1 MGRPKKEAPAD
12 ESPGAPLWMVTFS
25 DCMNLLLTFFVLL
38 VTFSSFG
45 PKKEVGIVNFG
56 DAVRSAFGMPIE
68 AGGRQDRNSMVET
81 PRELHTEQPEYGSER
96 PTDSQSPS
104 PRNGSLNEDLR
115 AANYRNHK
123 VFLIPSKR
131 VFLGRGRAL
140 SADGRYFL
148 AVMAAFL
155 REVPGSIVISEN
167 GPDDRKGSE
176 DLGLS
181 RALLV
186 LQHLVSLENL
196 GHERLS
202 IASESIAPPDTAD
215 GSVPAYH
222 RQERMLEIVLLEG
235 NVQQ

>member
-1 MGRPKKEAPAD
+1 MGRPKKEAPA
-12 ESPGAPLWMVTFS
+12 EEVAGAPLWMVTFS

-45 PKKEVGIVNFG
+45 PEKEEGIVNFG
-56 DAVRSAFGMPIE
+56 SAMRSAFGTPLD
-68 AGGRQDRNSMVET
+68 AGGRQDHRSMVEN
-81 PRELHTEQPEYGSER
+81 RRVVNTEQPESGSER
-96 PTDSQSPS
+96 PTNSQSPGA
-104 PRNGSLNEDLR
+104 RNGSLNEDLQ
-115 AANYRNHK
+115 AADYRKHK
-123 VFLIPSKR
+123 VFLIPSRK

-140 SADGRYFL
+140 SSDGRYFL

-167 GPDDRKGSE
+167 GPDDNL

-186 LQHLVSLENL
+186 QQHLISLENL
-196 GHERLS
+196 GQERLS
-202 IASESIAPPDTAD
+202 IAAESIAPPEGAD
-215 GSVPAYH
+215 GGASAYH

-235 NVQQ
+235 SVQQ